1 MQIRK
6 AISPGMTALVV
17 AALIFPHQT
26 RAEQTI
32 VGRVHNVVGDQV
44 QVCFDGDVAAAI
56 GQEYRAVRHTIAAPA
71 KSPAALRSQHVGAIR
86 IAETGSE
93 HCAKALVVAGEVR
106 ALDWIERGDK

>member
-1 MQIRK
+1 MQPLK
-6 AISPGMTALVV
+6 TISLGMTAFVV

-32 VGRVHNVVGDQV
+32 VGRVQNRAGDQV

-71 KSPAALRSQHVGAIR
+71 KSPAALRSQYVGAIR
-86 IAETGSE
+86 IDETGSD
-93 HCAKALVVAGEVR
+93 HCAKAVVVAGDVR